1 MGFFLLLIIV
11 MKKPYVLIDLNCFS
25 QVSDVAHGPLVIC
38 ELVLYLGGKMT
49 NQIMTDQKND
59 VNFPVKTIF

>member
-1 MGFFLLLIIV
+1 

-25 QVSDVAHGPLVIC
+25 QVSDVAHGPFVIC